1 MVAVA
6 GQELVVGRFAS
17 LGASADLVAGEVE
30 LAGAEAGV
38 LEVAPERAGGCAQDV
53 PVVRV
58 AVDRLE
64 RNVEPV
70 DDVAGRIDPRRNAS
84 SSPPANGRSS
94 TSGPDLVE
102 PGEMSR
108 RSGSAPASASWMRR
122 SPRPASAGVE
132 RRVVVVLDVL
142 PERDQEAVALVRP
155 ARKLAHRPGYRKPR
169 VAEQR
174 RELELLLHPVTPP
187 GPRERDRHPGDDGS
201 RREVDEDVRQI
212 AQDDRPLHRQTEVE
226 RDSAGSFDCFSHS
239 VGSTTC
245 RG

>member
-1 MVAVA
+1 M
-6 GQELVVGRFAS
+6 
-17 LGASADLVAGEVE
+17 
-30 LAGAEAGV
+30 
-38 LEVAPERAGGCAQDV
+38 
-53 PVVRV
+53 VRV

-70 DDVAGRIDPRRNAS
+70 DDVTGRVDPATERFQLAAREREILHE
-84 SSPPANGRSS
+84 RS
-94 TSGPDLVE
+94 DLVE
-102 PGEMSR
+102 PGEMVEALGVG
-108 RSGSAPASASWMRR
+108 SGERVVDEAQPA
-122 SPRPASAGVE
+122 AGLGRVE

-155 ARKLAHRPGYRKPR
+155 ARKLTHRPGYRKPR

-201 RREVDEDVRQI
+201 RREVNEDVRQI
-212 AQDDRPLHRQTEVE
+212 AQDDRPLYRQTEVE